1 MSLEVVDV
9 RLLDSAQI
17 TYAPRGA
24 GKAEIYSE
32 HLAQRGGGAE
42 GSRHTVVVVVAT
54 VEYLVVGLTVVGRE
68 HHAKQWS

>member
-1 MSLEVVDV
+1 MSLEVVDL

-32 HLAQRGGGAE
+32 HLAQRG
-42 GSRHTVVVVVAT
+42 
-54 VEYLVVGLTVVGRE
+54 VEPKVVGTQL
-68 HHAKQWS
+68 WS